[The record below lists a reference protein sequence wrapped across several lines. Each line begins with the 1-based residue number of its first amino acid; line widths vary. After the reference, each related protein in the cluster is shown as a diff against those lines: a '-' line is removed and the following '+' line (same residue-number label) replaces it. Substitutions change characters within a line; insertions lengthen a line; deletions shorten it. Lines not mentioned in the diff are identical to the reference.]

1 MSQDNSLNQKFRI
14 LVIDD
19 DRFIQILLTKLLE
32 NQGFEVRLASNGE
45 DGLQLAREYEPA
57 VIICDWEM
65 PGIKGIDVCRRVKAD
80 PILSVS
86 FFILLTHRTTL
97 SDRVEGLD
105 AGADDF
111 LTKPLEI
118 AEFRAR
124 LRAGL
129 RLYQTAQEVRQSAQQ
144 LQILTEELKFQKQL
158 LEDELKGAADY
169 VRSLLPTPLKEI
181 VEVEYHFLPSI
192 QLGGDCFDYFWL
204 DPDYLAIYL
213 LDVSGHGLKSAL
225 LSMTI
230 QNIFRTRSLPDTN
243 FYQPTLVL
251 QALNETFQ
259 MNDLAQQYFTIW
271 YGVYNCQKR
280 QLVYASAGHPPAILL
295 SPTQTGAQVQL
306 LKTRGMPIGIFLDAT
321 FTSSRC
327 DISKDSVLYIFSDGI
342 YEFER
347 PDGSIWNLNNFID
360 YLTTIPKPDTLESLV
375 QQIKLKSESGFTDDC
390 SLLQICFP

>member
-1 MSQDNSLNQKFRI
+1 MPQDNSLNQKFRI

-45 DGLQLAREYEPA
+45 DGLRIAREYDPA

-65 PGIKGIDVCRRVKAD
+65 PGIKGIDVCRRMKAD
-80 PILSVS
+80 PTLATS

-129 RLYQTAQEVRQSAQQ
+129 RLYQTAQEVRQSAQKLQ
-144 LQILTEELKFQKQL
+144 LLTEELKVQKQR

-169 VRSLLPTPLKEI
+169 VRSLLPNPLDEI
-181 VEVEYHFLPSI
+181 VEIEYQFLPSI

-204 DPDYLAIYL
+204 DPDYLAFYL

-225 LSMTI
+225 LSMTV
-230 QNIFRTRSLPDTN
+230 QNVFRTRSLPDTN

-251 QALNETFQ
+251 EALNETFQ
-259 MNDLAQQYFTIW
+259 MSELTHQYFTIW
-271 YGVYNCQKR
+271 YGVYNRQKR
-280 QLVYASAGHPPAILL
+280 QLFYATAGHPPAILL
-295 SPTQTGAQVQL
+295 SPTETGTQVQQ
-306 LKTRGMPIGIFLDAT
+306 LKTRGMPIGIFPEAT

-327 DISKDSVLYIFSDGI
+327 DVSKDSVLYVFSDGI
-342 YEFER
+342 YEFEQ
-347 PDGSIWNLNNFID
+347 PDGNIWNLNNFID
-360 YLTTIPKPDTLESLV
+360 YLTHIPKPETLESLV
-375 QQIKLKSESGFTDDC
+375 RQIKLKSEAGFTDDC